1 MHCVPKQVKFKDA
14 ALLAPTL
21 TVAAGRCLREVEV
34 VDAGRLH
41 VPGGDRDATG
51 RVAAL
56 VDRMV

>member
-1 MHCVPKQVKFKDA
+1 VPKQVKFKDA